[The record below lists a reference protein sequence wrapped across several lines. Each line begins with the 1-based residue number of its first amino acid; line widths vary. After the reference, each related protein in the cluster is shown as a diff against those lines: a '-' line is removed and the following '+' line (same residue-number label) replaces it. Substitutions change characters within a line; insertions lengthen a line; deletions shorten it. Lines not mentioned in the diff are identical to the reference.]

1 MGCHFL
7 LQGSLPDPGMEYVSP
22 ASAGGF
28 FAIKPP
34 GKPSKGM
41 GEVVISD
48 RVVRE
53 VFSGEMT
60 IEKRFG

>member
-1 MGCHFL
+1 MA
-7 LQGSLPDPGMEYVSP
+7 P
-22 ASAGGF
+22 ASAGRF
-28 FAIKPP
+28 LAIKPP

-53 VFSGEMT
+53 VFSGETT